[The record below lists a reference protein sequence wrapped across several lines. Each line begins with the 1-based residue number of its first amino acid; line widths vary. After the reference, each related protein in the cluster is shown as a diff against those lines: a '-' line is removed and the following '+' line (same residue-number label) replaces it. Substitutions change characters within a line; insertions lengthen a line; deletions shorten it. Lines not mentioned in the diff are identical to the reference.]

1 MRRDITFT
9 AALET
14 QVAFKNCAVVTL
26 RITNVDE
33 ITIDETEDLDIVM
46 PIYNLMQY
54 SSNYSETSGQLWFYS
69 KDKATNFDA
78 DIGNTD

>member
-1 MRRDITFT
+1 M
-9 AALET
+9 
-14 QVAFKNCAVVTL
+14 V
-26 RITNVDE
+26 TNVDE

-46 PIYNLMQY
+46 PIYNLIQY